1 MRRRRVPKFAVIG
14 MGPGGLDYLLPVSRR
29 AIEEADLLVGAQRF
43 LVLFPG
49 KDGRAFGAKT
59 EEALDI
65 VEAERGSR
73 RVALL
78 VSGDP
83 GLYSFLGSVRRRFRP
98 EDYEVLPGLSSFQLA
113 FAKAGL
119 SWEGAVIVS
128 VHGRG
133 LEALGSIEADRPAVI
148 FLGGENDAAGVAEK
162 LSARFG
168 PERRCIVARELGMEG
183 ETIVEGGLAEI
194 STKGIGGLC
203 VMLLP

>member
-1 MRRRRVPKFAVIG
+1 MPKFMVVG
-14 MGPGGLDYLLPVSRR
+14 MGPGSLDYLLPVARR
-29 AIEEADLLVGAQRF
+29 AIEEADILVGSPRF
-43 LVLFPG
+43 LSLFPG
-49 KDGRAFGAKT
+49 KEGRAFGAKT

-83 GLYSFLGSVRRRFRP
+83 GLYSLLRSVRRRFGP

-119 SWEGAVIVS
+119 SWEGATIVS

-133 LEALGSIEADRPAVI
+133 LEALDYIEEGRPAVI
-148 FLGGENDAAGVAEK
+148 FLGGENDAASVARE
-162 LSARFG
+162 LSARYS
-168 PERRCIVARELGMEG
+168 PERPCVVARDLGMEG
-183 ETIVEGGLAEI
+183 EAIVEGSLAEI
-194 STKGIGGLC
+194 AMSEIGGLC

>member
-1 MRRRRVPKFAVIG
+1 MPRFAVVG
-14 MGPGGLDYLLPVSRR
+14 MGPGSLDYLLPASRR
-29 AIEEADLLVGAQRF
+29 AIDEADLLVGSRRF
-43 LVLFPG
+43 LSLFPG
-49 KDGRAFGAKT
+49 KEGRAFGAKT

-83 GLYSFLGSVRRRFRP
+83 GLYSLLGSVRRRFRP

-133 LEALGSIEADRPAVI
+133 LEALESLDADRPAVI
-148 FLGGENDAAGVAEK
+148 FLGGENDAPSVAGK
-162 LSARFG
+162 LAARFG
-168 PERRCIVARELGMEG
+168 PDRRCIVARELGAEG
-183 ETIVEGGLAEI
+183 EEIIDGDLAEI
-194 STKGIGGLC
+194 AARDIGGLC